1 MPAPDFHAR
10 LLRKRRALARG
21 VRGEWLAALSLR
33 LRGYSIVE
41 RNFRC
46 RSGEIDIIVRRGDQI
61 AFVEVKVRDSES
73 AALDAVGASSR
84 RRIRNAANI
93 WISRRRDADRLSWRF
108 DIVAIVP
115 GRWPRH
121 FPEAF

>member
-1 MPAPDFHAR
+1 MPAPDRHAR
-10 LLRKRRALARG
+10 GDKRRKALVRG
-21 VRGEWLAALSLR
+21 ARGEWLAAFSLR

-46 RSGEIDIIVRRGDQI
+46 RSGEIDIIARKGDQI
-61 AFVEVKVRDSES
+61 AFVEVKVRASES
-73 AALDAVGASSR
+73 AALDAVGAMAR